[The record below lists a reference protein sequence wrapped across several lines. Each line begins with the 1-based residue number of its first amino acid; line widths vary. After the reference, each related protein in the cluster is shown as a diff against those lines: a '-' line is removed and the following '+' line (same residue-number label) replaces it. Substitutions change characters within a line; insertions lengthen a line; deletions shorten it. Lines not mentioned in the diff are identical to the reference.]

1 MDRVEEIPLRVTPVL
16 RVPISG
22 VAGIRIPVRP
32 GVLSDCPFR
41 RVRPGLIDPG
51 PVALETALDRGLA
64 PEVMPGARH
73 SSPTGLMRAV
83 ATVPPGVMPKDMA
96 AMGKDRIET
105 PRGRTATAIT
115 EVGLLRHHFH
125 RKHPALQAARRFP
138 GLRPTAPIRLLTT
151 LGRTATIADPRV
163 TRVTRVIRVTRVTRV
178 TRVIRVIRV
187 IPVLGERIDGA
198 RRDRRGLSG
207 GVRRVRGVGRLMPAS
222 GLAHHGPAVVL
233 APAVAVGRLNRH
245 GCRRRFGRS
254 GRPTRAGWR
263 LIFC

>member
-163 TRVTRVIRVTRVTRV
+163 TRV
-178 TRVIRVIRV
+178 IRVIRV
-187 IPVLGERIDGA
+187 IPVLGERIDGG

-207 GVRRVRGVGRLMPAS
+207 GVKRVRGVGRLMPAS
-222 GLAHHGPAVVL
+222 GLVRRVL
-233 APAVAVGRLNRH
+233 AVAAGRARAVAVGRLNRH
-245 GCRRRFGRS
+245 GCRRRSGRS
-254 GRPTRAGWR
+254 GRPTRAGWL

>member
-105 PRGRTATAIT
+105 PRGRTATAIAA
-115 EVGLLRHHFH
+115 VGLLRRHFH

-151 LGRTATIADPRV
+151 LGRTATIADP
-163 TRVTRVIRVTRVTRV
+163 RV

-245 GCRRRFGRS
+245 GCRRRSGRS
-254 GRPTRAGWR
+254 GRPTRAGWL

>member
-1 MDRVEEIPLRVTPVL
+1 MDRAEEIPLRVTPVL
-16 RVPISG
+16 RVPILG

-32 GVLSDCPFR
+32 GVPSDCPFR

-51 PVALETALDRGLA
+51 PVALEMALDRGLA

-83 ATVPPGVMPKDMA
+83 ATVPPGAMPKDMA
-96 AMGKDRIET
+96 AMLKDRIAT
-105 PRGRTATAIT
+105 PRGRIATGITAA
-115 EVGLLRHHFH
+115 GRLRRHFH
-125 RKHPALQAARRFP
+125 RKHPALQAVRRFP
-138 GLRPTAPIRLLTT
+138 GLRPTALIRLLTT
-151 LGRTATIADPRV
+151 PGRTAMRADL
-163 TRVTRVIRVTRVTRV
+163 RVIRVTRVTRV
-178 TRVIRVIRV
+178 TR
-187 IPVLGERIDGA
+187 VLGERIDGA

-233 APAVAVGRLNRH
+233 ASAVAVGRLNRH
-245 GCRRRFGRS
+245 GCRRRSGRS
-254 GRPTRAGWR
+254 GRPTRAGWL

>member
-51 PVALETALDRGLA
+51 PVALETARDRGLA

-163 TRVTRVIRVTRVTRV
+163 TRV
-178 TRVIRVIRV
+178 IRVIRV

-245 GCRRRFGRS
+245 GCRRRSGRS
-254 GRPTRAGWR
+254 GRPTRAGWL

>member
-1 MDRVEEIPLRVTPVL
+1 MDRAEEIPLRVTPVL
-16 RVPISG
+16 RVPILG

-51 PVALETALDRGLA
+51 PVALEMALDRGLA

-83 ATVPPGVMPKDMA
+83 ATVPPGAMPKDMA
-96 AMGKDRIET
+96 AMVKDRIAT
-105 PRGRTATAIT
+105 PRGRIATAIT
-115 EVGLLRHHFH
+115 AAGLLRRHFH
-125 RKHPALQAARRFP
+125 RKHPALQAVRRFP

-151 LGRTATIADPRV
+151 PGRTAMRADLRV
-163 TRVTRVIRVTRVTRV
+163 TRVTR
-178 TRVIRVIRV
+178 
-187 IPVLGERIDGA
+187 VLGERIDGA

-245 GCRRRFGRS
+245 GCRRRSGRS
-254 GRPTRAGWR
+254 GRPTRAGWL

>member
-1 MDRVEEIPLRVTPVL
+1 MDRVEEIPPRVTPVL
-16 RVPISG
+16 RVPILG

-32 GVLSDCPFR
+32 GVPSDCPFR

-64 PEVMPGARH
+64 PEVTPGARH
-73 SSPTGLMRAV
+73 SRPTGLMRAV
-83 ATVPPGVMPKDMA
+83 ATVPPGGMPKDMA
-96 AMGKDRIET
+96 AMGKDRIVT
-105 PRGRTATAIT
+105 PRGRIATAIAAA
-115 EVGLLRHHFH
+115 GLLRHHFH
-125 RKHPALQAARRFP
+125 RKHPALQAVRRFP

-151 LGRTATIADPRV
+151 PGRTAIRADL
-163 TRVTRVIRVTRVTRV
+163 
-178 TRVIRVIRV
+178 RVIRVIRV
-187 IPVLGERIDGA
+187 LVERIDGA

-222 GLAHHGPAVVL
+222 DLAPHGPAVVL

-245 GCRRRFGRS
+245 GCRRRSGRS
-254 GRPTRAGWR
+254 GRPTRAGWL

>member
-1 MDRVEEIPLRVTPVL
+1 MRAIMDRVEEIPLRVTPVL

-163 TRVTRVIRVTRVTRV
+163 
-178 TRVIRVIRV
+178 IRVIRV

-245 GCRRRFGRS
+245 GCRRRSGRS
-254 GRPTRAGWR
+254 GRPTRAGWL

>member
-16 RVPISG
+16 RVPILG
-22 VAGIRIPVRP
+22 VAGIHIPVRP
-32 GVLSDCPFR
+32 GVPSDCPFR

-64 PEVMPGARH
+64 PEVTPGARH
-73 SSPTGLMRAV
+73 SRPTGLMRAV
-83 ATVPPGVMPKDMA
+83 ATVPPGGMPKDMA
-96 AMGKDRIET
+96 AMGKDRIVT
-105 PRGRTATAIT
+105 PRGRIATAIAAA
-115 EVGLLRHHFH
+115 GLLRHHFH
-125 RKHPALQAARRFP
+125 RKHPALQAVRRFP

-151 LGRTATIADPRV
+151 PGRTAIRADL
-163 TRVTRVIRVTRVTRV
+163 
-178 TRVIRVIRV
+178 RVIRVIRV
-187 IPVLGERIDGA
+187 LVERIDGA

-222 GLAHHGPAVVL
+222 GLAPHGPAEVL

-245 GCRRRFGRS
+245 GCRRRSGRS
-254 GRPTRAGWR
+254 GRPTRAGWL

>member
-1 MDRVEEIPLRVTPVL
+1 MDRVDEIPLRVTPVL
-16 RVPISG
+16 RVPISD

-32 GVLSDCPFR
+32 GVPSDCPFR

-51 PVALETALDRGLA
+51 PVALEMALDRGLA

-83 ATVPPGVMPKDMA
+83 ATVPPGAMPKDMA

-105 PRGRTATAIT
+105 PRGRIATAIAAA
-115 EVGLLRHHFH
+115 GLLRHHFH
-125 RKHPALQAARRFP
+125 RKHPALQAVRRFP
-138 GLRPTAPIRLLTT
+138 GLRPTALIRLLTT
-151 LGRTATIADPRV
+151 PGRTAMRADLC
-163 TRVTRVIRVTRVTRV
+163 VIRVTRVTR
-178 TRVIRVIRV
+178 
-187 IPVLGERIDGA
+187 VLGERIDGA

-245 GCRRRFGRS
+245 GCRRRSGRS
-254 GRPTRAGWR
+254 GRPTRAGWL

>member
-1 MDRVEEIPLRVTPVL
+1 MDRVRAIMDRVEEIPLRITPVL

-22 VAGIRIPVRP
+22 VAGIHIPVRP
-32 GVLSDCPFR
+32 DVPSDCRVR

-51 PVALETALDRGLA
+51 PVALETALDRDLA
-64 PEVMPGARH
+64 PEVMPGACH
-73 SSPTGLMRAV
+73 SSPTGLRRAV
-83 ATVPPGVMPKDMA
+83 AMVPPGAMPKDMA
-96 AMGKDRIET
+96 AMAKDRIAT
-105 PRGRTATAIT
+105 PRGRIATAIT
-115 EVGLLRHHFH
+115 AAGLLRRRFH
-125 RKHPALQAARRFP
+125 RKHPALQAVRRFP

-151 LGRTATIADPRV
+151 PGRTATPADLRV
-163 TRVTRVIRVTRVTRV
+163 MRV

-187 IPVLGERIDGA
+187 IRVLVEWIDGA

-233 APAVAVGRLNRH
+233 APVVAVGRLNRH

-254 GRPTRAGWR
+254 GRPTRAGWL

>member
-32 GVLSDCPFR
+32 GVLSDCR
-41 RVRPGLIDPG
+41 VRLVRPGLIDPVPG
-51 PVALETALDRGLA
+51 ALATVLDRGLA

-83 ATVPPGVMPKDMA
+83 ATVRPGAMPKDMA
-96 AMGKDRIET
+96 AMAKDRIAT
-105 PRGRTATAIT
+105 PRGRIATAIT
-115 EVGLLRHHFH
+115 AAGRLRRHFH

-151 LGRTATIADPRV
+151 PGRTAMRADL
-163 TRVTRVIRVTRVTRV
+163 RVTRVIRV
-178 TRVIRVIRV
+178 
-187 IPVLGERIDGA
+187 LAARIDGA

-207 GVRRVRGVGRLMPAS
+207 GVRRVRGVGRLMLAS
-222 GLAHHGPAVVL
+222 VLARHGLAVAV

-245 GCRRRFGRS
+245 GCRRRSGRS
-254 GRPTRAGWR
+254 VRPTRVGWL

>member
-83 ATVPPGVMPKDMA
+83 ATVGSH
-96 AMGKDRIET
+96 
-105 PRGRTATAIT
+105 PRRSTS
-115 EVGLLRHHFH
+115 R
-125 RKHPALQAARRFP
+125 QARR
-138 GLRPTAPIRLLTT
+138 GCSLSEATRPTML
-151 LGRTATIADPRV
+151 
-163 TRVTRVIRVTRVTRV
+163 
-178 TRVIRVIRV
+178 
-187 IPVLGERIDGA
+187 A
-198 RRDRRGLSG
+198 R
-207 GVRRVRGVGRLMPAS
+207 
-222 GLAHHGPAVVL
+222 
-233 APAVAVGRLNRH
+233 
-245 GCRRRFGRS
+245 
-254 GRPTRAGWR
+254 
-263 LIFC
+263 

>member
-1 MDRVEEIPLRVTPVL
+1 MDRAEEIPFRVTPVL

-22 VAGIRIPVRP
+22 VVGIRIPVRP
-32 GVLSDCPFR
+32 GVPSDCPVR
-41 RVRPGLIDPG
+41 RVRLGLIDPG

-73 SSPTGLMRAV
+73 SRPTGLMRAV
-83 ATVPPGVMPKDMA
+83 ATVPPGAMPKDMA
-96 AMGKDRIET
+96 AMAKDRIAT
-105 PRGRTATAIT
+105 PRGRIATAIT
-115 EVGLLRHHFH
+115 VAGLLRRRFH
-125 RKHPALQAARRFP
+125 RKHPALQAARLFP
-138 GLRPTAPIRLLTT
+138 GLRPTAPIHLLTT
-151 LGRTATIADPRV
+151 PGRTAMRADL
-163 TRVTRVIRVTRVTRV
+163 
-178 TRVIRVIRV
+178 RVIRVIRV
-187 IPVLGERIDGA
+187 IRVLGVWIDGA

-245 GCRRRFGRS
+245 GCRRRSGRS
-254 GRPTRAGWR
+254 GRPTRAGWL

>member
-16 RVPISG
+16 RVPILG
-22 VAGIRIPVRP
+22 VAGIHIPVRP
-32 GVLSDCPFR
+32 GVPSDCPFR
-41 RVRPGLIDPG
+41 RVRPGLIGPG

-64 PEVMPGARH
+64 PEVTPGARH
-73 SSPTGLMRAV
+73 SRPTGLMRAV
-83 ATVPPGVMPKDMA
+83 ATVPPGGMPKDMA
-96 AMGKDRIET
+96 AMGKDRIVT
-105 PRGRTATAIT
+105 PRGRIATAIAAA
-115 EVGLLRHHFH
+115 GLLRHHFH
-125 RKHPALQAARRFP
+125 RKHPALQAVRRFP

-151 LGRTATIADPRV
+151 PGRTAIRADLRV
-163 TRVTRVIRVTRVTRV
+163 TRA

-187 IPVLGERIDGA
+187 IRVLVERIDGA

-222 GLAHHGPAVVL
+222 DLAPHGPAVVL

-245 GCRRRFGRS
+245 GCRRRSGRS
-254 GRPTRAGWR
+254 GRPTRAGWL

>member
-1 MDRVEEIPLRVTPVL
+1 MRAIMDRVEEIPLRVTPVL

-22 VAGIRIPVRP
+22 VVGIRIPVRP

-51 PVALETALDRGLA
+51 PVALEMALDRGLA

-83 ATVPPGVMPKDMA
+83 AMVPPGAMPKDMA
-96 AMGKDRIET
+96 AMGKDRIAT
-105 PRGRTATAIT
+105 PRGRTATAIAAA
-115 EVGLLRHHFH
+115 GLLRHHFH
-125 RKHPALQAARRFP
+125 RKHPALQAVRRFP
-138 GLRPTAPIRLLTT
+138 GLRPTVPIRLLTT
-151 LGRTATIADPRV
+151 PGRTAMRADLRV
-163 TRVTRVIRVTRVTRV
+163 TRVTRVLV
-178 TRVIRVIRV
+178 
-187 IPVLGERIDGA
+187 ERIDGA

-222 GLAHHGPAVVL
+222 GLAPHGPAVVL

-245 GCRRRFGRS
+245 GYRRRSGRS
-254 GRPTRAGWR
+254 GRPTRAGWL

>member
-105 PRGRTATAIT
+105 PRGRTATAIAA
-115 EVGLLRHHFH
+115 VGLLRRHFH

-151 LGRTATIADPRV
+151 LGRTATIADP
-163 TRVTRVIRVTRVTRV
+163 RVTRV

-222 GLAHHGPAVVL
+222 GLVRRVL
-233 APAVAVGRLNRH
+233 AVAAGRARAVAVGRLNRH
-245 GCRRRFGRS
+245 GCRRRSGRS
-254 GRPTRAGWR
+254 GRPTRAGWL

>member
-22 VAGIRIPVRP
+22 VVGIRIPVRP

-51 PVALETALDRGLA
+51 PVALEMALDRGLA

-83 ATVPPGVMPKDMA
+83 ATVPPGAMPKDMA
-96 AMGKDRIET
+96 AMGKDRIAT
-105 PRGRTATAIT
+105 PRGRTATAIAAA
-115 EVGLLRHHFH
+115 GLLRHHFH
-125 RKHPALQAARRFP
+125 RKHPALQAVRRFP
-138 GLRPTAPIRLLTT
+138 GLRPTALIRLLTT
-151 LGRTATIADPRV
+151 PGRTAMRADLRV
-163 TRVTRVIRVTRVTRV
+163 TRVTRVLV
-178 TRVIRVIRV
+178 
-187 IPVLGERIDGA
+187 ERIDGA

-222 GLAHHGPAVVL
+222 GLAPHGPAVVL
-233 APAVAVGRLNRH
+233 APAVAEGRLNRH
-245 GCRRRFGRS
+245 GYRRRSGRS
-254 GRPTRAGWR
+254 GRPTRAGWL

>member
-1 MDRVEEIPLRVTPVL
+1 MDRAEEIPLRITPVL

-32 GVLSDCPFR
+32 GVPSDCPFR
-41 RVRPGLIDPG
+41 RVRPGLIGPG

-64 PEVMPGARH
+64 PEVTPGARH
-73 SSPTGLMRAV
+73 SRPTGLMRAV
-83 ATVPPGVMPKDMA
+83 ATVPPGGMPKDMA
-96 AMGKDRIET
+96 AMGKDRIVT
-105 PRGRTATAIT
+105 PRGRIATAIAAA
-115 EVGLLRHHFH
+115 GLLRHHFH
-125 RKHPALQAARRFP
+125 RKHPALQAVRRFP

-151 LGRTATIADPRV
+151 PGRTAIRADL
-163 TRVTRVIRVTRVTRV
+163 
-178 TRVIRVIRV
+178 RVIRVIRV
-187 IPVLGERIDGA
+187 LVERIDGA

-222 GLAHHGPAVVL
+222 GLAPHGPAVVL

-245 GCRRRFGRS
+245 GCRRRSGRS
-254 GRPTRAGWR
+254 GRPTRAGWL

>member
-105 PRGRTATAIT
+105 PRGRTATAIAA
-115 EVGLLRHHFH
+115 VGLLRRHFH

-163 TRVTRVIRVTRVTRV
+163 TRVIRVIRVTR
-178 TRVIRVIRV
+178 
-187 IPVLGERIDGA
+187 VLGERIDGA

-245 GCRRRFGRS
+245 GCRRRSGRS
-254 GRPTRAGWR
+254 GRPTRAGWL

>member
-22 VAGIRIPVRP
+22 VAGILTPARP
-32 GVLSDCPFR
+32 GVLSDCPFL

-105 PRGRTATAIT
+105 PRGRTATAIAAA
-115 EVGLLRHHFH
+115 GLLRHHFH
-125 RKHPALQAARRFP
+125 RKHPALQAVRRFP

-151 LGRTATIADPRV
+151 PGRIATPADL
-163 TRVTRVIRVTRVTRV
+163 RVTRVTRV
-178 TRVIRVIRV
+178 TRV
-187 IPVLGERIDGA
+187 LGDRIDGGP
-198 RRDRRGLSG
+198 RDRRGLSG

-222 GLAHHGPAVVL
+222 GLAPHGPAVVL

-245 GCRRRFGRS
+245 GCRRRSGRS
-254 GRPTRAGWR
+254 GRPTRAGWL

>member
-1 MDRVEEIPLRVTPVL
+1 MDRVRAIMDRAEEIPFRVTPVL
-16 RVPISG
+16 HVPISG
-22 VAGIRIPVRP
+22 VAGILIPVRLDVP
-32 GVLSDCPFR
+32 SDCPFR

-51 PVALETALDRGLA
+51 PVALEMALDRGLA

-83 ATVPPGVMPKDMA
+83 ATVPPGAMPKDMA
-96 AMGKDRIET
+96 AMVKDRIAT
-105 PRGRTATAIT
+105 PRGRIATGITAA
-115 EVGLLRHHFH
+115 GLLRRHFH

-151 LGRTATIADPRV
+151 PGRTAMRADLRV
-163 TRVTRVIRVTRVTRV
+163 TRAIR
-178 TRVIRVIRV
+178 
-187 IPVLGERIDGA
+187 VLGERIDGA

-233 APAVAVGRLNRH
+233 ASAVAVAVGRLNRH

-254 GRPTRAGWR
+254 GRPTRAGWL

>member
-163 TRVTRVIRVTRVTRV
+163 TRV
-178 TRVIRVIRV
+178 IRVIRV

-245 GCRRRFGRS
+245 GCRRRSGRS
-254 GRPTRAGWR
+254 GRPTRAGWL

>member
-16 RVPISG
+16 SVPISG

-32 GVLSDCPFR
+32 GVLSDFPFR

-51 PVALETALDRGLA
+51 PVALEMALDRGLV

-73 SSPTGLMRAV
+73 SSHTGLMRAV
-83 ATVPPGVMPKDMA
+83 ATVPPGAMPKDMA

-105 PRGRTATAIT
+105 PRGRTATAIAAA
-115 EVGLLRHHFH
+115 GLLRHHFH
-125 RKHPALQAARRFP
+125 RKHPALQAVRRFP

-151 LGRTATIADPRV
+151 PGRTATIADPRV
-163 TRVTRVIRVTRVTRV
+163 IRVIRVIRVTRVTRV
-178 TRVIRVIRV
+178 LV
-187 IPVLGERIDGA
+187 ERIDGA

-222 GLAHHGPAVVL
+222 GLAPHGPAVVL
-233 APAVAVGRLNRH
+233 APAVAEGRLNRH
-245 GCRRRFGRS
+245 GCRRRSGRS
-254 GRPTRAGWR
+254 GRPTRAGWL

>member
-16 RVPISG
+16 RVPILG
-22 VAGIRIPVRP
+22 VAGIHIPVRP
-32 GVLSDCPFR
+32 GVPSDCPFR

-64 PEVMPGARH
+64 PEVTPGARH
-73 SSPTGLMRAV
+73 SRPTGLMRAV
-83 ATVPPGVMPKDMA
+83 ATVPPGGMPKDMA
-96 AMGKDRIET
+96 AMGKDRIVT
-105 PRGRTATAIT
+105 PRGRIATAIAAA
-115 EVGLLRHHFH
+115 GLLRHHFH
-125 RKHPALQAARRFP
+125 RKHPALQAVRRFP

-151 LGRTATIADPRV
+151 PGRTAIRADLRA
-163 TRVTRVIRVTRVTRV
+163 TRVIRVLV
-178 TRVIRVIRV
+178 
-187 IPVLGERIDGA
+187 ERIDGA

-222 GLAHHGPAVVL
+222 GLAPHGPAVVL

-245 GCRRRFGRS
+245 GCRRRSGRS
-254 GRPTRAGWR
+254 GRPTRAGWL